1 MHPEIDVLFSGIL
14 EKDPAAIIVMVE
26 GAVCAWTSQVLDRMG
41 KVLGDNIGRIK
52 VVPRMP
58 PEDFIA
64 LQSVADVILDTPH
77 FSGGNTTFEAIAL
90 GKAIVTLDGAFMRG
104 RVSAGMYRQMELM
117 ECVANDLDGYIKVAV
132 KLGADPDF
140 RASIEKSIEEK
151 RGLLFDDPEVVPEFE
166 KFFHWSIGQLG

>member
-1 MHPEIDVLFSGIL
+1 
-14 EKDPAAIIVMVE
+14 
-26 GAVCAWTSQVLDRMG
+26 
-41 KVLGDNIGRIK
+41 
-52 VVPRMP
+52 
-58 PEDFIA
+58 
-64 LQSVADVILDTPH
+64 
-77 FSGGNTTFEAIAL
+77 
-90 GKAIVTLDGAFMRG
+90 MRG